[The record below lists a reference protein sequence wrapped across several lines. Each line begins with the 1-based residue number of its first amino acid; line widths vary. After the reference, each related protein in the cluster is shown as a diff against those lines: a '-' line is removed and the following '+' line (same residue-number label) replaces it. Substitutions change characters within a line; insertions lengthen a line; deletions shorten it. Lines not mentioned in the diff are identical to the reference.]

1 MYPFMT
7 FCCNLNGLLLLTLVT
22 IENSN
27 VLLTRFIR
35 SSAEADQLFKISDMM
50 LVTELCKVLLATLL
64 ELWHSQGRLTASLC
78 WNNLLSY
85 QSLLVALPAVL
96 YFVQNSLFY
105 VALTNL
111 PAPIFQ
117 VLYQMKLLTTALVSV
132 LLLTRRYSS
141 LQWLSLCS
149 LTFGTVLAVTF
160 HNTSSDDGA
169 KPNALIGIF
178 AVIIA
183 CFCSA
188 FAGVGFEKLLKQDST
203 SGSPSLWMRNIQLG
217 TFSVL
222 FATLQLIHSNYFNN
236 QQKDSNPKP
245 FLFGFSILV
254 WMLVF
259 LRASCGILVA
269 IIIKHMDNVVK
280 SITSCVSV
288 LAGCLIS
295 MFLLGDVL
303 DWKFWLGAGIVA
315 ISSYSFSQPPPADEK
330 PWQVALSRVYRRFFI
345 RSLGMLLS
353 FSVFFPLILLHR
365 TIHNVDVK
373 LSTQLISSS
382 PKYSDVPSHPF
393 VFLVDCD
400 DGTID
405 MVLNSLLCWAK
416 VRGVDNAAKE
426 YNVLCL
432 SSRCCDM
439 VSSFGLRHFGKD
451 DMFQMYI
458 RNREGYQKYAQT
470 SHLDSVMITREL
482 VVQHLLFQGYSV
494 LRADADVC
502 VTADLVALADDL
514 SLDMLVSAQ
523 DPGHS
528 LHQTTWAHNYHCNGT
543 QFLSLNN
550 GLAFVKGQPQVATF
564 YALAVG
570 RSLRIMVNDPSS
582 ADGFAQ
588 KGFNQEAKESKF
600 CVNFGLGTWNGSMLS
615 GKTSYNALANF
626 NISIFSV
633 CSPCDR
639 KLYCGSSYAVHANCL
654 QGFQKRNFLDSQN
667 AWHLHAN
674 WLEILAE
681 MKGKGI
687 EESIISLEKSSFWD
701 I

>member
-1 MYPFMT
+1 MT

-373 LSTQLISSS
+373 LSTQLIFSS
-382 PKYSDVPSHPF
+382 PKYSDVPENYAQYLHFMIMLDSNYKDCGGCDVLLELYHTLIAQNFSASIWFSWDDFLPDRFIVAVYPEVSSKTWKHGDLHVRWILAPLGVKTSKYMFKNWNDDDF
-393 VFLVDCD
+393 VFNYATSTGKNVPLTNILQVVNTPAPFDETDISNEKLQLYSLNRSGIAWLIRKGPQFHAKIVPIHNRSGFLSTRVDSIITISD
-400 DGTID
+400 LIKFEYFISYDPYTYWTWFAAMMGTVSIVYPLANVSKAD
-405 MVLNSLLCWAK
+405 WALGTFPGAFMQDQNIK
-416 VRGVDNAAKE
+416 NIPGVAYGWDANEIKFAKE
-426 YNVLCL
+426 TMHDLRPFLLRLREWGANVTLNRFTRDCYRYSL
-432 SSRCCDM
+432 GERS
-439 VSSFGLRHFGKD
+439 HFEGARLVKD
-451 DMFQMYI
+451 VYPEF
-458 RNREGYQKYAQT
+458 
-470 SHLDSVMITREL
+470 
-482 VVQHLLFQGYSV
+482 
-494 LRADADVC
+494 
-502 VTADLVALADDL
+502 
-514 SLDMLVSAQ
+514 
-523 DPGHS
+523 
-528 LHQTTWAHNYHCNGT
+528 
-543 QFLSLNN
+543 
-550 GLAFVKGQPQVATF
+550 
-564 YALAVG
+564 
-570 RSLRIMVNDPSS
+570 
-582 ADGFAQ
+582 
-588 KGFNQEAKESKF
+588 
-600 CVNFGLGTWNGSMLS
+600 
-615 GKTSYNALANF
+615 
-626 NISIFSV
+626 
-633 CSPCDR
+633 
-639 KLYCGSSYAVHANCL
+639 
-654 QGFQKRNFLDSQN
+654 
-667 AWHLHAN
+667 
-674 WLEILAE
+674 
-681 MKGKGI
+681 
-687 EESIISLEKSSFWD
+687 
-701 I
+701 